1 MSDPSITAQHRE
13 RRVNPATAI
22 VPIALA
28 VLLAAGCA
36 GNVREVVGKPPQA
49 GIDGMALAGTHVVL
63 ELALRNVND
72 ASLELTAIAVELQL
86 DGQPL
91 AEGRQGIPLVIAA
104 RGREVVSMRLA
115 AEPAGL
121 DRLSALS
128 AGDHD
133 SLRWSMKLTLEQRGR
148 REQQSEATGWLHR
161 VPGQDDRF
169 R

>member
-1 MSDPSITAQHRE
+1 MKSL
-13 RRVNPATAI
+13 TAI
-22 VPIALA
+22 VPIVLA
-28 VLLAAGCA
+28 MLLAAGCT

-49 GIDGMALAGTHVVL
+49 GIDGLALAETHIVL

-72 ASLELTAIAVELQL
+72 AALELAAIEVELQI

-91 AEGRQGIPLVIAA
+91 AEDRQSIPLVIAA
-104 RGREVVSMRLA
+104 RGREVVSLRLA

-121 DRLSALS
+121 ERLSALS

-133 SLRWSMKLTLEQRGR
+133 SLRWHMTLVLGHRGR
-148 REQQSEATGWLHR
+148 REQQAEASGWLHR
-161 VPGQDDRF
+161 VPGQDRRF